1 MASVY
6 KRHDREGWTVSW
18 FEPGVGRTT
27 RSFALKREAVD
38 FELNLRARLLR
49 GEGLAPDELLRDYA
63 PRWLEIVAPHIR
75 DGTERNYSWAVEKHI
90 LPELGHLSLQAV
102 TAARVRDFLSNRL
115 ASGLAKKTVR
125 NIQGVLQVMLGEAM
139 AVDGIIATNPAAAP
153 SRGRSRT
160 LRLGSTQAERRAKV
174 KALDAAQLGRF
185 LEQALQTEPTYA
197 LLWRVAASTG
207 LRPGESLAL
216 QWDDL
221 DVPERR
227 LLIRRGWTAARRLEP
242 TKTAHERYVDLA
254 AGVLAEL
261 QAHDTAT
268 KAAALARGD
277 PRPVW
282 MFPARGGKHPHDHS
296 ENLRAFARTL
306 KAAGLPPHHTPH
318 GLRHTY
324 ASLLLAAGESIQ
336 YVQRQL
342 GHASITMTV
351 DLYGSWLP
359 AGNPAAADRLEAR
372 IAEANEAKAKGVLG
386 STLAARATNRTTS
399 GPL

>member
-1 MASVY
+1 MASIY
-6 KRHDREGWTVSW
+6 RRRGREGWTVSW
-18 FEPGVGRTT
+18 YEPGVGRTT
-27 RSFALKREAVD
+27 RGFALKREAVD
-38 FELNLRARLLR
+38 FEERLRARLLR
-49 GEGLAPDELLRDYA
+49 GEGLAPDESLRHYA
-63 PRWLEIVAPHIR
+63 GRWLDAVAPHIR
-75 DGTERNYSWAVEKHI
+75 AGTLRQYGWALDRHI
-90 LPELGHLSLQAV
+90 LPALGDQTLRAI
-102 TAARVRDFLSNRL
+102 TPARVRDLL
-115 ASGLAKKTVR
+115 AACLGGGLAKKTVR
-125 NIQGVLQVMLGEAM
+125 NIQGVLQVMLGEAL
-139 AVDGIIATNPAAAP
+139 AVDGIIAVNPAAAP
-153 SRGRSRT
+153 ARGRSRT

-185 LEQALQTEPTYA
+185 LEQARETEPTYA

-268 KAAALARGD
+268 KAAALARGE
-277 PRPVW
+277 PRPAW

-306 KAAGLPPHHTPH
+306 KTAGLPPHHTPH

-372 IAEANEAKAKGVLG
+372 IAEATEAKAKAVLG

-399 GPL
+399 GPA